1 MILLYQGGLEIPCNV
16 KVTIADTEKGH
27 VLINAYSELV
37 SKLYCKP
44 EEDMSARIIF
54 VPESNV
60 NLQPRRR
67 KATEK
72 KTPLSNSEHKNNVHK
87 NFKSPRGYFK
97 PNAMISIFL
106 VNFALTLQCSI
117 SVYYNLERS

>member
-1 MILLYQGGLEIPCNV
+1 MILLYQSGLEIPCNV

-72 KTPLSNSEHKNNVHK
+72 KTPLSNS
-87 NFKSPRGYFK
+87 
-97 PNAMISIFL
+97 
-106 VNFALTLQCSI
+106 VNIKTMFTKILSRQEAIL
-117 SVYYNLERS
+117 NLMQ